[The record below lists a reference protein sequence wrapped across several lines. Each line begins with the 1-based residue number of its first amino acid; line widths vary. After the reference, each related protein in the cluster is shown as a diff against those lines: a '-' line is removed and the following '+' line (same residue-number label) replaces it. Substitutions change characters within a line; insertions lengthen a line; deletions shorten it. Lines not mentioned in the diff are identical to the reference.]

1 MTTEKQQPTAANQRI
16 QILDVLRGTAIF
28 GILAVNMPLMN
39 APLTAMLT
47 SLTLWPALPDRIMRF
62 IIYLFFEGKFYT
74 LFSLL
79 FGYGFWLFINK
90 AGDAGRPVLALYRR
104 RLFILL
110 FIGILHLVLL
120 WAGDILIFYALF
132 GFLLILFRKAS
143 DKKIRRWAIGLI
155 LVPIVLTFIMV
166 LLFSLAGLNPE
177 AAAQVQASLEAQ
189 ENHLNSQ
196 IMAAIE
202 VYAGGSFAE
211 IIGMR
216 LVEWLTL
223 LPGLLFFYPNVLA
236 MFLLGLLAARHEV
249 LAKTEE
255 FRPCFVKV
263 LRWGLLIGLP
273 ANLVYAWSAFSVS
286 PGSPTW
292 TGFLG
297 MLCIGFGAPALA
309 LAYVSGLILLFQRGR
324 LRSLFGR
331 LAAVGRLALSNYLL
345 HSLIA
350 ALLYHA
356 YGLGWFGRVSI
367 WQGFLITLAVFS
379 TQLILSPLWLR
390 RFRFGPAEW
399 LWRALTYRSGLAGE
413 N

>member
-1 MTTEKQQPTAANQRI
+1 MTEKRQPTTADKRI

-47 SLTLWPALPDRIMRF
+47 SLNLWPALPDRIIRF

-74 LFSLL
+74 MFSLL

-90 AGDAGRPVLALYRR
+90 AGDSGRPVLALYRR

-110 FIGILHLVLL
+110 IIGILHLLLL
-120 WAGDILIFYALF
+120 WGGDILVFYALL

-143 DKKIRRWAIGLI
+143 DKKIRRWAIALI
-155 LVPIVLTFIMV
+155 LVPIVLTFILV
-166 LLFSLAGLNPE
+166 LLLNLAALDPE
-177 AAAQVQASLEAQ
+177 AAVRVQADLETQ

-196 IMAAIE
+196 VMTALE
-202 VYAGGSFAE
+202 VYAEGSFAE
-211 IIGMR
+211 IVGMR

-236 MFLLGLLAARHEV
+236 MFLLGLLAARNEV
-249 LAKTEE
+249 LARIDE
-255 FRPCFVKV
+255 FRPLLVKA
-263 LRWGLLIGLP
+263 LCWGLLIGLP

-297 MLCIGFGAPALA
+297 MFCFGFGAPALA
-309 LAYVSGLILLFQRGR
+309 LAYVSGLVLVFRRGGEQP
-324 LRSLFGR
+324 LFGR

-345 HSLIA
+345 HSLVA
-350 ALLYHA
+350 ALLYHS
-356 YGLGWFGRVSI
+356 YGLGLFGRVSI

-379 TQLILSPLWLR
+379 AQLILSPLWLR
-390 RFRFGPAEW
+390 RYRFGPAEW
-399 LWRALTYRSGLAGE
+399 LWRTLTYRSGLAGK